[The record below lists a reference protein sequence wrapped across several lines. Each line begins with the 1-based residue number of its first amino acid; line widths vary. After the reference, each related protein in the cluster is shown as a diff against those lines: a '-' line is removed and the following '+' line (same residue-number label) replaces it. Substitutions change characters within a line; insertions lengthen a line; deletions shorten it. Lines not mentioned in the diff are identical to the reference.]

1 MGAAT
6 DGGVKRG
13 KETRQTTA
21 GMAFRIETEEGN
33 EYTYETGWQIG
44 GTDREETPISCL
56 HVEITA
62 AEAAM
67 YTMREIR
74 KETKVEVEKIEMFCD
89 NRTTVRNLNGDEN
102 GTRTEKKD
110 GEDAEDKRGGKG

>member
-1 MGAAT
+1 MSKETKDINERERIKRMGAAT

-21 GMAFRIETEEGN
+21 GMVFRIETEEGN

-44 GTDREETPISCL
+44 GTDREETPISSL
-56 HVEITA
+56 HAEITA

-67 YTMREIR
+67 YTIREIR
-74 KETKVEVEKIEMFCD
+74 KETNVEAEKID
-89 NRTTVRNLNGDEN
+89 YHG
-102 GTRTEKKD
+102 EKF
-110 GEDAEDKRGGKG
+110 E